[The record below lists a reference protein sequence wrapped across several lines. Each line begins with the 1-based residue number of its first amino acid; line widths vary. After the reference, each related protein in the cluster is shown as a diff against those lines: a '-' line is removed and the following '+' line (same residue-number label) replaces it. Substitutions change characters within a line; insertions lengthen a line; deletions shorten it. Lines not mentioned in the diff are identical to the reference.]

1 MLLQRVDR
9 EPRGITRDQE
19 VRSSPALAEA
29 EDAVARLDE
38 RLANSPIAEGFCART
53 DFADACAALHLEGE
67 LVHGEDLAL
76 HDAAADVRTP
86 SHALTRAHNVLR
98 ARRRIAA
105 AEPGWAGTEPGL
117 AALRGHGPA
126 QGRGTVPPP
135 DAIEIEERSLD
146 AELAAID
153 ALIARSSRVLAGQ
166 PGPIA
171 QQEEGRAENEE
182 RVDRVT
188 QWRTRLAETS
198 SAPPILAAA
207 LAGAALEDLAPF
219 PNQPWLGRLVVAD
232 LLRARKKTR
241 AHLAGINLGLKLYAR
256 ERGGR
261 SAPPPSKWIG
271 AMNAAAQQGLANH
284 DRWLNARRQL
294 ERKLVGRRST
304 SSLPALVDLVMRV
317 PMVSAGV
324 IAAELEVSPRA
335 AQQLVAEL
343 GLREMTGR
351 GRYRCWGVL

>member
-1 MLLQRVDR
+1 M
-9 EPRGITRDQE
+9 
-19 VRSSPALAEA
+19 SALAEA

-38 RLANSPIAEGFCART
+38 RLATSPIAEGFRART

-67 LVHGEDLAL
+67 LVHLEDLAL

-86 SHALTRAHNVLR
+86 SHALTRAHGVLR

-105 AEPGWAGTEPGL
+105 AEPGWAGTDPGL
-117 AALRGHGPA
+117 GALSGQGPMPEA
-126 QGRGTVPPP
+126 KSSAPP
-135 DAIEIEERSLD
+135 DAIELEERTLD
-146 AELAAID
+146 KELAAID

-166 PGPIA
+166 PTPVA
-171 QQEEGRAENEE
+171 RQDEGRAEKEQLA
-182 RVDRVT
+182 DQLA
-188 QWRTRLAETS
+188 QWRNRLAATAAS
-198 SAPPILAAA
+198 SPILAAA
-207 LAGAALEDLAPF
+207 IAAESLDELAPF

-232 LLRARKKTR
+232 LLRARRKTR
-241 AHLAGINLGLKLYAR
+241 HHFAGVHLGLKLFAR

-261 SAPPPSKWIG
+261 SAPARERWIG
-271 AMNAAAQQGLANH
+271 AMTTAANEGLRDH
-284 DRWLNARRQL
+284 DRWLGARRQL

-324 IAAELEVSPRA
+324 IADELKISPRA
-335 AQQLVAEL
+335 AQQLVTEL